1 MARQRNAPAEPV
13 EPPDGAFILPDPEA
27 FTRQKPARTVDDP
40 TRQAGRVIGLD
51 YTQWAVATVD
61 LDSAPDR
68 VADCRRRYASKGY
81 QKLDGKPIVVG
92 FGNPEVWI
100 IPRAMWLERKE
111 QRGQR
116 IADLVSAKILKPS
129 AIIRPTVRRSDS

>member
-51 YTQWAVATVD
+51 YTQWAVATVV
-61 LDSAPDR
+61 LD
-68 VADCRRRYASKGY
+68 
-81 QKLDGKPIVVG
+81 
-92 FGNPEVWI
+92 
-100 IPRAMWLERKE
+100 
-111 QRGQR
+111 
-116 IADLVSAKILKPS
+116 SAKILKPS